1 MLGAGEG
8 RQLISGQK
16 PAVAFNAK
24 VDFDVF
30 RKKPKGRQ
38 RQGLWA
44 RM

>member
-16 PAVAFNAK
+16 PLTAFNARSE
-24 VDFDVF
+24 FDVF
-30 RKKPKGRQ
+30 ARKPKQ
-38 RQGLWA
+38 QKRQGLWA